1 MNSEPIFFKVN
12 YGAALN
18 FEKLTSLLQPS
29 HNMIVYSSVL
39 SKVQHNSALQSTTSL
54 QLRYSASIVDPSG
67 TSSVSEGGIPVYM
80 LLMIPAWK
88 YNFLLLSL
96 TECLTAYLTQAILQA
111 VEQNQQRIFHSSTSK
126 IKICRANSR
135 LYYDLVLYR
144 FHSKE
149 SKNVDAGPRKITS
162 FPCGTLMTLLNEWMT
177 DSLKK
182 IGSNRIH
189 PTSAGSTAP
198 QTTACGPSSLWRCER
213 QSGPQNGANAPRQQ
227 TWCFSQVSEYTLE
240 GKKQNSFGHAWV
252 AHASLVN

>member
-1 MNSEPIFFKVN
+1 
-12 YGAALN
+12 
-18 FEKLTSLLQPS
+18 
-29 HNMIVYSSVL
+29 
-39 SKVQHNSALQSTTSL
+39 
-54 QLRYSASIVDPSG
+54 
-67 TSSVSEGGIPVYM
+67 
-80 LLMIPAWK
+80 MIPAWK

-144 FHSKE
+144 FHAKE

-177 DSLKK
+177 DSWKK

-213 QSGPQNGANAPRQQ
+213 QSGPKNGANAPGQQ
-227 TWCFSQVSEYTLE
+227 TWCFSQVSEYALE

-252 AHASLVN
+252 AHCSNWKRFGNSAPCNEAWKPNAGKYVFDLQEMLGVTPLSCACATKGAAIHTYIHTFHLQRDR